1 MISRFLT
8 FMSRQLLRYLESPVL
23 GYHAFS
29 VTSAKNLRASLQPG
43 DVVLIDG
50 NLRISRV
57 IKFLTQSSWS
67 HAAIYVGGAD
77 QETNPRARPDDLVEA
92 DASLGVIAVPL
103 EKYNGF
109 NTRICR
115 PVNLSEKDRKK
126 LVETVKNRVGDQYDL
141 KNVFDLMRYL
151 LPYPPV
157 PAFLRRRMIALGSGD
172 PTRAIC
178 STLVAEAFQAIKY
191 PILPEVTRAN
201 AKEVFH
207 IRHHSLYTPR
217 DFDLSPYFQ
226 IIKPQLGETFDHRL
240 IDWETD
246 STPNNSPGTAPDNVS
261 NNVSHNAPDI
271 DPMMN

>member
-1 MISRFLT
+1 MIARILT
-8 FMSRQLLRYLESPVL
+8 FVSRLLLRYLEAPVL

-29 VTSAKNLRASLQPG
+29 VSSAQSLRTCLRPG
-43 DVVLIDG
+43 DVLLVDG

-67 HAAIYVGGAD
+67 HAAIYVGAPEDGSAH
-77 QETNPRARPDDLVEA
+77 PRPCDLVEA

-115 PVNLSEKDRKK
+115 PVNLSDTDRQK
-126 LVETVKNRVGDQYDL
+126 LVETVMSRIGDQYDL

-157 PAFLRRRMIALGSGD
+157 PAYLRRRMIALGSGD

-178 STLVAEAFQAIKY
+178 STLVAEAFQSIKY
-191 PILPEVTRAN
+191 PILPEVTQAN
-201 AKEVFH
+201 AREVFH
-207 IRHHSLYTPR
+207 IRHHSLFTPR
-217 DFDLSPYFQ
+217 DFDLSPYFRV
-226 IIKPQLGETFDHRL
+226 IKPQLGDTFDHRR
-240 IDWETD
+240 IDWEAD
-246 STPNNSPGTAPDNVS
+246 AG
-261 NNVSHNAPDI
+261 HII
-271 DPMMN
+271 DPTGN